1 MNNLNRQ
8 GGYGTLLAIVLVLLA
23 SIGGA
28 YYQNHRVEQAES
40 IINQNELTAEELKQI
55 SSALTTYYRDNSS
68 WPSSLNELKSSGY
81 FDGVATRCG
90 GNGTFQ
96 SSLCTV
102 IQGVPYGDDYQL
114 SVNLLKSS
122 TAKFVANQIPG
133 GSASG
138 TSVIATIKRP
148 FQATLYADY
157 LQRVNNPD
165 NPSSTQL
172 ETSIDVNHNELLN
185 INKGQFESLSIDL
198 ATINVAKFKELTTEK
213 VSLGS
218 NSITST
224 GTNLD
229 INASTVRLNGQV
241 NLGGDLQANN
251 HNLVDVGTVQASKGS
266 FTDVAAQK
274 GGVKQLSGDSVI
286 FGTGQINNLSGESL
300 NYQTGTITSLQGD
313 SFTYNSGTVSGI
325 SGAILDFGAG
335 TIGSVNGTSVNY
347 NGGSINDLNGTSLNY
362 TNGTFGTISGSTG
375 RHTSLYV
382 TGNTSLN
389 TFAANNGTISTTTS
403 DIWTF
408 DSGIINALDA
418 ELLTVKNGA
427 TIDELNSNSI
437 DTITGTATSLTGN
450 TGESNGDV
458 SSSITNTK
466 SLVVNQNLTTGAIK
480 SKNSQLGTSSSSSFN
495 VESELIAAGINV
507 STFTANTGTLSTV
520 SGTTL
525 NYKTVSA
532 NKFVGGTYSST
543 SDFITPASSVN
554 SNYLLVT
561 EQKAKLDNCVDVT
574 KFCLPETPS
583 VSLSCSGCVSQASR
597 GTFSGTATAQISQC
611 RQGCTYQWINTGTG
625 LSFSGCSSGSVPQGG
640 VANPSC
646 NISATLGPQESAT
659 GTVKLVV
666 SNNHYADHS
675 VSQSAAVSYQN
686 TTANDPF
693 ATVKAGCWI
702 DTPGFDT
709 ISPNNCLEIIQRE
722 SVVAWS
728 VGDSINDTGERYYF
742 SNINDWVIEFSGDCI
757 SSSYICDRRIPKPNR
772 PKSYKAVVSVTHKPT
787 GRNQVFEVTAI
798 VEDGK

>member
-28 YYQNHRVEQAES
+28 YYQNHRVEQVDS

-55 SSALTTYYRDNSS
+55 TSALTTYYRDNSS

-81 FDGVATRCG
+81 FDGVSTRCG

-102 IQGVPYGDDYQL
+102 IQGTPYGDDYQL

-122 TAKFVANQIPG
+122 RAKFVANQIPG

-148 FQATLYADY
+148 FQATIYADY

-185 INKGQFESLSIDL
+185 INKGQFESLTIDL
-198 ATINVAKFKELTTEK
+198 ATINVAKFKELTTDK
-213 VSLGS
+213 VSLGN
-218 NSITST
+218 NSIVSN

-229 INASTVRLNGQV
+229 FNASTVRLNGQV
-241 NLGGDLQANN
+241 NIGGDLQANN
-251 HNLVDVGTVQASKGS
+251 HNLVGVGTVQASKGS
-266 FTDVAAQK
+266 FTDVAVQK
-274 GGVKQLSGDSVI
+274 GGIKQLSGDSVI

-300 NYQTGTITSLQGD
+300 NYQTGTVTSLQGD
-313 SFTYNSGTVSGI
+313 TFTYNSGTVSGI
-325 SGAILDFGAG
+325 SGAILDFGSG

-347 NGGSINDLNGTSLNY
+347 SSGSINDLNGTSLNY
-362 TNGTFGTISGSTG
+362 TNGTFGTINGSVG
-375 RHTSLYV
+375 RHTSLYI

-389 TFAANNGTISTTTS
+389 TFAANSGTISTTTS

-408 DSGIINALDA
+408 DSGIINSLDA
-418 ELLTVKNGA
+418 ELLTVKGGA

-437 DTITGTATSLTGN
+437 DTISGTATSLTGN
-450 TGESNGDV
+450 TGKSTGDV
-458 SSSITNTK
+458 SSSTTNAK
-466 SLVVNQNLTTGAIK
+466 SLVVNQKLTTGAIK
-480 SKNSQLGTSSSSSFN
+480 SEYSLLGTSSSSSFN
-495 VESELIAAGINV
+495 VEDELIAAGINV
-507 STFTANTGTLSTV
+507 STITANMGTLPTV

-532 NKFVGGTYSST
+532 NKFVGGTYTSN
-543 SDFITPASSVN
+543 SDFITPSSSVN
-554 SNYLLVT
+554 SNYQLIT

-625 LSFSGCSSGSVPQGG
+625 LSFSGCSSGSIPQGG
-640 VANPSC
+640 GATPSC
-646 NISATLGPQESAT
+646 NVSATLGPQESTT
-659 GTVKLVV
+659 GTIKLVV
-666 SNNHYADHS
+666 TNNHYSSHS
-675 VSQSAAVSYQN
+675 TSQAATVSYQN

-693 ATVKAGCWI
+693 ATVRAGCWI
-702 DTPGFDT
+702 DTPAFDT
-709 ISPNNCLEIIQRE
+709 ISSGRCLEIIQKE
-722 SVVAWS
+722 STIAYS
-728 VGDSINDTGERYYF
+728 VGESTNSTGERYEF
-742 SNINDWVIEFSGDCI
+742 SNINDWIIEFSGDCV
-757 SSSYICDRRIPKPNR
+757 SNSYVCDKKIPKPNR
-772 PKSYKAVVSVTHKPT
+772 PKTYKVSVSVTHKPT
-787 GRNQVFEVTAI
+787 GRNQVFVVNAT